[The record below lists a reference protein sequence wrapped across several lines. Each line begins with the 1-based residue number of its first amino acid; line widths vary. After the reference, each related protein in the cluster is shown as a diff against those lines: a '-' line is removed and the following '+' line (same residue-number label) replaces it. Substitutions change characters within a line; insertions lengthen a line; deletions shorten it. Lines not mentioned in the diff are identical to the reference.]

1 MQEKKKKRN
10 WVSSKNVVTVWNNLS
25 IGKKIGSAVLLVFLW
40 LLYLDEW
47 LGIGDIIDG
56 LL

>member
-1 MQEKKKKRN
+1 MQEKKKKRS

-47 LGIGDIIDG
+47 LEIGDIIDG